1 MSPQSRKDCA
11 LAQKVVA
18 FPARHQVGFLFS
30 VSQGLILCH
39 GYLDGN
45 FLVCIKC
52 LWIPTAA
59 QVVGPKACPET
70 CGLSALGFSGSVCY
84 LLENGFENET
94 SAPVCL
100 GGVQINVDK

>member
-1 MSPQSRKDCA
+1 M
-11 LAQKVVA
+11 
-18 FPARHQVGFLFS
+18 
-30 VSQGLILCH
+30 
-39 GYLDGN
+39 
-45 FLVCIKC
+45 
-52 LWIPTAA
+52 
-59 QVVGPKACPET
+59 GPKACPET